1 MHTIQSNYNMDS
13 IRKFSIEYNDDTVI
27 FKKIFPKKVYRKYYL
42 VITFFDDSLEKKMIS
57 FDEKEAY
64 KKAIFRLNYLLS
76 TEYIK

>member
-13 IRKFSIEYNDDTVI
+13 IRKFSIEYNDNTVV
-27 FKKIFPKKVYRKYYL
+27 FKKILPKIFYRKYFL
-42 VITFFDDSLEKKMIS
+42 IITFFDDSLDKKMIS

-76 TEYIK
+76 TEYVK